1 MSNINSKDEHL
12 SVLKLAY
19 DYAKKELF
27 YYNSI
32 FSEIILKLVNKIGD
46 YNQNI
51 EIDASVLFFSENYID
66 FVNLLINFNVIKR
79 INLTINPNLAI
90 KLFLDEQTT
99 ITTNFVDLYKDKK
112 IEFSLNEDAKKSFD
126 GLLIGIESGLVIS
139 KKEFIE
145 NEVRNFISLF
155 E

>member
-1 MSNINSKDEHL
+1 MI
-12 SVLKLAY
+12 
-19 DYAKKELF
+19 KKELF

-90 KLFLDEQTT
+90 KLFLDEQST
-99 ITTNFVDLYKDKK
+99 ITNNFVELYKGKK
-112 IEFSLNEDAKKSFD
+112 LNF
-126 GLLIGIESGLVIS
+126 L
-139 KKEFIE
+139 
-145 NEVRNFISLF
+145 
-155 E
+155 